1 MVCFF
6 FKNSSLRL
14 AFLLSVE
21 GLFFLVSVSLCTLPL
36 VSREKEKEEPMA
48 TEMLKTWS
56 WLASAWQNSKHLES
70 RAESSLFTPAIF
82 ASLLK

>member
-1 MVCFF
+1 MPR
-6 FKNSSLRL
+6 NISLRL
-14 AFLLSVE
+14 AFLLMVD
-21 GLFFLVSVSLCTLPL
+21 GLGFFLGTYLTWMSEVSTF
-36 VSREKEKEEPMA
+36 VSREKEKEGPMA

-70 RAESSLFTPAIF
+70 RAKSSLFTTAIF